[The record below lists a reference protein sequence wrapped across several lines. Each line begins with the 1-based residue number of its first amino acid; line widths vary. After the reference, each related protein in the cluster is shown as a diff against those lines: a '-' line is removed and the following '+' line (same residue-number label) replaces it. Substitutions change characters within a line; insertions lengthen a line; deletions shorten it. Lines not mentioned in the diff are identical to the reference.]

1 MERSN
6 QLLLALSTLRTMG
19 KYGKIMGNPLDMKV
33 LIGKSV
39 INGGFSVAVFDSV
52 VDYQLFLEAGKNQ
65 HRPKGT
71 QAQYP
76 AHCLC
81 HRSKCCEV
89 KILYPVVQTKTA
101 DEY

>member
-1 MERSN
+1 MEN
-6 QLLLALSTLRTMG
+6 F
-19 KYGKIMGNPLDMKV
+19 PLPCLIQFKNV
-33 LIGKSV
+33 L
-39 INGGFSVAVFDSV
+39 N
-52 VDYQLFLEAGKNQ
+52 YQLFLEAGKNQ

-81 HRSKCCEV
+81 DLSKRCKV

-101 DEY
+101 DEYW